1 MVGAGGAK
9 PTDSSLPSIGGGAGG
24 GELPSIGGAGR
35 PGFAGLGGVYG
46 RQGGFDVDREA
57 LARANAELAKL
68 NKIADYS
75 HLANQ
80 EEEKKEDGRS
90 MLEVMQEK
98 RRAAEAD
105 IAAKQANMPAQPTGE
120 TMEERAARLKAQ
132 RDLLRRMKEEKR
144 QKELAEFN
152 TAMDQGASNS
162 ANTNLAEEFKQ
173 LDANKKLPVSSNP
186 EMDRRRMIYKNV
198 RKEIA
203 ETDQAEKE
211 RNIANKMQ
219 NMEAKV

>member
-1 MVGAGGAK
+1 
-9 PTDSSLPSIGGGAGG
+9 
-24 GELPSIGGAGR
+24 
-35 PGFAGLGGVYG
+35 
-46 RQGGFDVDREA
+46 
-57 LARANAELAKL
+57 
-68 NKIADYS
+68 
-75 HLANQ
+75 
-80 EEEKKEDGRS
+80 

-98 RRAAEAD
+98 RRAAEAE

-162 ANTNLAEEFKQ
+162 ANTQNLAEEFKQ

-186 EMDRRRMIYKNV
+186 EMDRRRMIYKNI

>member
-1 MVGAGGAK
+1 
-9 PTDSSLPSIGGGAGG
+9 
-24 GELPSIGGAGR
+24 
-35 PGFAGLGGVYG
+35 
-46 RQGGFDVDREA
+46 
-57 LARANAELAKL
+57 
-68 NKIADYS
+68 
-75 HLANQ
+75 
-80 EEEKKEDGRS
+80 
-90 MLEVMQEK
+90 
-98 RRAAEAD
+98 
-105 IAAKQANMPAQPTGE
+105 MPAQPTGE

-132 RDLLRRMKEEKR
+132 RDMLRRMKEEKR

-162 ANTNLAEEFKQ
+162 ANTQNLAEEFKQ

-186 EMDRRRMIYKNV
+186 EMDRRRMIYKNI

-211 RNIANKMQ
+211 RNIASKMQ